1 MEGSMMLTHMVSI
14 ICRDEAAVYLLW
26 DEADAGDSGKK
37 RLCDSLGLGFNSM
50 RDMKQLANQ
59 YDASLRAAGYV
70 PSKDADRNI
79 KSWSIIRACAVAALA
94 PSQLVRLQRP
104 TTKYDQTV
112 EGAVEKDG
120 EARELKFFIRVNVEE
135 TRQQARATG
144 SKDEERVFVHPSS
157 NNFAVGNY
165 YCPWL
170 VYHSMFR
177 TTKPFLRDVSECS
190 AYSLLLFAGELE
202 VLATEGTVIIDGWV
216 KLDAR
221 ARIGSLVGGLRQRL
235 DSLLAR
241 KIEDPSFELA
251 STIEMRL
258 IVKLLVTDGH
268 G

>member
-1 MEGSMMLTHMVSI
+1 MLTHAVHHLA
-14 ICRDEAAVYLLW
+14 RNEAAVYLLW
-26 DEADAGDSGKK
+26 DEVDAGGGGKM
-37 RLCDSLGLGFNSM
+37 RLCDSLGLGFNTM
-50 RDMKQLANQ
+50 RDMKQLVNQ

-120 EARELKFFIRVNVEE
+120 QAKELKFFIRGSAEE
-135 TRQQARATG
+135 KQQQTYATRN
-144 SKDEERVFVHPSS
+144 KEEERVFVHPSS
-157 NNFAVGNY
+157 FNFSVGNY

-170 VYHSMFR
+170 VYHSMVR
-177 TTKPFLRDVSECS
+177 TAKPFLRDVSECS

-202 VLATEGTVIIDGWV
+202 VLATEGIVVIDGWV
-216 KLDAR
+216 KLDAK

-241 KIEDPSFELA
+241 KIEDPEFELTT
-251 STIEMRL
+251 TIEMQL
-258 IVKLLVTDGH
+258 IVKLLMTDGH